1 MILHSIVFTPSVKGI
16 TKNSFVFKLS
26 KFKKKVNIGKV
37 VGFWCSFVFLFLVDL
52 LRAFFF
58 RLLKKELFLCQR
70 AIIVPNNEGIML
82 SKIAWH
88 YESLMPGG
96 RRTVQEF

>member
-1 MILHSIVFTPSVKGI
+1 MILHSIVFTPSVKDI
-16 TKNSFVFKLS
+16 KKNSFVFKLS

-52 LRAFFF
+52 LRAFF

-70 AIIVPNNEGIML
+70 AIIVSNNEGIML
-82 SKIAWH
+82 CNIAWH